1 MANSNKNYWLD
12 FSVRVLKCLTLQL
25 PDQICHS
32 PYCQLCNSYNVSSE
46 NLVLDQLSIPKL
58 SSVKCCGLK
67 SLETVAN
74 VDDTLAEMFL
84 EEIPPTEEQLIVGIL
99 KILGLVYGWMDWAVY
114 SIDFL
119 SLYWAELH
127 THFEWFMPMIYRT
140 DVQII
145 SLSTTFYVF
154 II

>member
-1 MANSNKNYWLD
+1 M
-12 FSVRVLKCLTLQL
+12 
-25 PDQICHS
+25 
-32 PYCQLCNSYNVSSE
+32 
-46 NLVLDQLSIPKL
+46 
-58 SSVKCCGLK
+58 
-67 SLETVAN
+67 AN

-99 KILGLVYGWMDWAVY
+99 KILGVVYGWMDWAVY

-119 SLYWAELH
+119 SLYWAESH
-127 THFEWFMPMIYRT
+127 THFEWFMLMIYRT

-154 II
+154 ITNTVDSNKVICYYQLS